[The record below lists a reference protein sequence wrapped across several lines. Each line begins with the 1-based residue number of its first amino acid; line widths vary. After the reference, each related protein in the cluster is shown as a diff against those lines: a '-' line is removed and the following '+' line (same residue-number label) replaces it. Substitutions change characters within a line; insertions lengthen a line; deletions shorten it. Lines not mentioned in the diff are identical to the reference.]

1 MEAPGSP
8 PPDLDGRLKR
18 LHLPTVRR
26 LYPELALRAEG
37 EGMTDQ
43 TFLELLIAEGIAHR
57 ADTRLR
63 RAVAKAQFPYLRTID
78 DSKVTFQSA
87 LRRQML
93 GTYLGLELVT
103 EGRHAIFRGPSGT
116 GNTYLAVAIAYR
128 ALQHGY
134 EARFVSADL
143 LIGELSHA
151 VALGTLDAAIA
162 PYLHPQVPVLYVIG
176 YLSHA
181 ADAANVLCRLMNDR
195 YLPGRPLAAWG
206 QVLHDGDLAEA
217 ILARPLERGVHYGWR
232 GHSCRTWHLKD
243 CPTDPPEGWLIGWGV
258 TELRERTSWLLYPDH
273 RYFVLQFLSDRQGQF
288 GLQFERAASSI
299 FDEIESIARPP
310 KVLGLHTF
318 GTAIRF
324 SYSNPET
331 PRLDIAN
338 VH

>member
-1 MEAPGSP
+1 M
-8 PPDLDGRLKR
+8 LKR
-18 LHLPTVRR
+18 LHLPTVWR

-43 TFLELLIAEGIAHR
+43 TFLELLIAEEMAHR

-78 DSKVTFQSA
+78 DSKVPFQSA
-87 LRRQML
+87 PRRQML

-103 EGRHAIFRGPSGT
+103 EGRHAIFSGPSGT
-116 GNTYLAVAIAYR
+116 GNTHLAIAIAYR

-162 PYLHPQVPVLYVIG
+162 PYLHLQVPVLYVIG

-181 ADAANVLCRLMNDR
+181 ADAADVLCRLMDDR
-195 YLPGRPLAAWG
+195 YLPEKPLAAWG

-217 ILARPLERGVHYGWR
+217 ILERLLKRGVHFEMR

-243 CPTDPPEGWLIGWGV
+243 RPADPPEG
-258 TELRERTSWLLYPDH
+258 
-273 RYFVLQFLSDRQGQF
+273 
-288 GLQFERAASSI
+288 
-299 FDEIESIARPP
+299 
-310 KVLGLHTF
+310 
-318 GTAIRF
+318 
-324 SYSNPET
+324 
-331 PRLDIAN
+331 
-338 VH
+338 